1 VGSNPTSSASHAS
14 PAEQSTPSQAQYE
27 STFEDK
33 LIGKSLRE
41 LRSDCQQCEVSDCVV
56 MSTANLLDQ
65 VGQGE
70 CVAPER
76 LGESWTR

>member
-1 VGSNPTSSASHAS
+1 VSGAINVL
-14 PAEQSTPSQAQYE
+14 AEPFNLMNVAQDE

-33 LIGKSLRE
+33 LIGKSLCE
-41 LRSDCQQCEVSDCVV
+41 LSRDCEQGEVSDCIV

-65 VGQGE
+65 VGQSE

-76 LGESWTR
+76 LGESWTH